1 MSNILKKII
10 KHFKPLL
17 SLLLAAGIFF
27 VCLWPLRPLLN
38 WHEQQHLFR
47 WTSSYIS
54 EQWASPG
61 GLKELIVSFITQFF
75 YVGWIGALL
84 ISLLAVLLQLFVW
97 QLMKWCRLGKN
108 CLYPLSLIP
117 SLLFFYLVFIP
128 SPYRKD
134 PAFKESV
141 TYDYLM
147 RSHQWDKI
155 VQVAQAN
162 PPTTLHGK
170 WCMNYALAMRG
181 QLNDLLFLFP
191 QSGPDGLIE
200 DGRHVESL
208 PLFALSDIFLQLGC
222 VNDAE
227 RIAFDALQL
236 MPDHHKSGRLYQ
248 RLWECNMLNGDTV
261 IAQKY
266 RQILSST
273 LFYSGQ
279 IEDTKKIN
287 TYRVASDSLLTPLI
301 PHKLKSLIT
310 EHPDNRLAQDYL
322 LAYQLLRL
330 DFNGVLEA
338 ELMVQKQAPRVA
350 PRAVQECIIGN
361 WVLTHPNDSFP
372 IPLSRNIFDQTM
384 KYMQTVNR
392 TGNMLDPSLSTDEHL
407 HSYWHYYA
415 VSQQNIKKKP

>member
-1 MSNILKKII
+1 MRIFLKKILKHI
-10 KHFKPLL
+10 KLLL
-17 SLLLAAGIFF
+17 SILLAAGIFF
-27 VCLWPLRPLLN
+27 ACLGPLRPLLN

-47 WTSSYIS
+47 WTSSYFS

-61 GLKELIVSFITQFF
+61 GCKELFASFVTQFF
-75 YVGWIGALL
+75 YIGWLGALL
-84 ISLLAVLLQLFVW
+84 VALLSVLLQLLVW

-108 CLYPLSLIP
+108 ILYPLSFIP
-117 SLLFFYLVFIP
+117 SLWLFYQIFIP
-128 SPYRKD
+128 TAYNED

-141 TYDYLM
+141 TYDYLV
-147 RSHQWDKI
+147 RHHQWDKI
-155 VQVAQAN
+155 VRHSLST

-170 WCMNYALAMRG
+170 WCTNYALAMRG
-181 QLNDLLFLFP
+181 QLNDQLFQFP
-191 QSGPDGLIE
+191 QSGPDGLLQ

-227 RIAFDALQL
+227 RMAFDAIQL

-248 RLWECNMLNGDTV
+248 RLAECNLINGDTV

-266 RQILSST
+266 MRILNST

-279 IEDTKKIN
+279 IETAEQSRA
-287 TYRVASDSLLTPLI
+287 YRVAADSLLTPLI
-301 PHKLKSLIT
+301 PHKLQSLIS

-330 DFNGVLEA
+330 DFNGVLDA
-338 ELMVQKQAPRVA
+338 ELAVQKQAPRVA

-372 IPLSRNIFDQTM
+372 IPLSPDIFDQTM
-384 KYMQTVNR
+384 KYMQVVNR
-392 TGNMLDPSLSTDEHL
+392 TGNMLDPSLSSDAHL

-415 VSQQNIKKKP
+415 ESKQKIKEKP